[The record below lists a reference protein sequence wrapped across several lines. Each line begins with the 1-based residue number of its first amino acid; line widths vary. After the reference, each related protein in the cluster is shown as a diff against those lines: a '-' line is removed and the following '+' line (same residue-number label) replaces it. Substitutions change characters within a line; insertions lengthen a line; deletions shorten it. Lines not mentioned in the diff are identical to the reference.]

1 MTYVLIVFH
10 TLYPYGWCSFSF
22 SKFGFQFNL
31 FRNLDH
37 GSWFSLH
44 LPGSS
49 LKIFLLFKK
58 RKKKKKIFLL
68 FTPIHSFLPPSSAL
82 HCAEWLLIQF
92 IIYFCFPKNNILK
105 TLFLDLSR
113 NRIAHDS
120 INLLF
125 IMNDHKSKYSYFP
138 LHLILL
144 WCEIAIRA
152 NYRYSVIYFYIT

>member
-1 MTYVLIVFH
+1 M
-10 TLYPYGWCSFSF
+10 FSLCFIPFIRIGGALSHSVSLGFSSTF
-22 SKFGFQFNL
+22 SKIWIM
-31 FRNLDH
+31 D
-37 GSWFSLH
+37 
-44 LPGSS
+44 PGLVCIYLAHPWKSFYF
-49 LKIFLLFKK
+49 LKKEK
-58 RKKKKKIFLL
+58 RKKIFLL

-92 IIYFCFPKNNILK
+92 IVYFCFPKNNILK
-105 TLFLDLSR
+105 PLFLDLSR

-125 IMNDHKSKYSYFP
+125 IMKDHKSKYSYFP

-144 WCEIAIRA
+144 WSEIAIRV